1 MAKTLD
7 QAGEKSHVA
16 EIVYHGEKMIL
27 PEGMSIKDAK
37 ELLTRREKFL
47 EEEVKLQEVFDVFPW
62 DGANAIDEV
71 LTKKF
76 GWAAATATPGMFG
89 PSPPRLISIE
99 IDYNK
104 TKQVPWGSF
113 SLPGVE
119 GLLQTSVSQKEG
131 RVVFQLVASVKR
143 KDEAIIKRIF
153 EEVRAYLKDNSI
165 YKGKAIKIRF
175 LDDDGDKLQMP
186 EPKFMD
192 TSAISEDMVIYPER
206 VQKQIGINL
215 FTPIRRVKDC
225 IANRIPIKRGVLLGG
240 TYGTGKTL
248 AATVASKIAVDNGI
262 TYVYVPRADELSH
275 AIGFAKQNQSPACV
289 IFCEDI
295 DRALAG
301 ERSVAMDDI
310 LNIIDGID
318 TKSTNVI
325 VVLTTNDLNAINPAM
340 LRPGRLD
347 AVIEVLPPD
356 AKAVE
361 KLLRLYGGDAIETST
376 DLSEAGKLLDGEIPA
391 VISEVVKRA
400 KLAQLALQPVGEPVT
415 KLSEAALVA
424 SADSMAQ
431 QLKLLKDR
439 SAEKPRETS
448 DIADAMAAVV
458 AKAMGATKEQVDAIS
473 KRVDEIH
480 NSTC

>member
-1 MAKTLD
+1 MAKNLND
-7 QAGEKSHVA
+7 AGEKAHVA

-27 PEGMSIKDAK
+27 PEGLAITDAID
-37 ELLTRREKFL
+37 LLKRRQDFL
-47 EEEVKLQEVFDVFPW
+47 EKEVQLMETFDVFPW

-76 GWAAATATPGMFG
+76 GWSAATATPGFFG
-89 PSPPRLISIE
+89 PRPPKLISIE

-119 GLLQTSVSQKEG
+119 GLLQTSIDSKDG
-131 RVVFQLVASVKR
+131 RVVFQLVATVKR
-143 KDEAIIKRIF
+143 KDEATIKKIF
-153 EEVRAYLKDNSI
+153 EEVRDYLKDNSI
-165 YKGKAIKIRF
+165 YKGKAIKMRF
-175 LDDDGDKLQMP
+175 LDDDGDRLEMP

-192 TSAISEDMVIYPER
+192 TSAISEDMVIYPQD
-206 VQKQIGINL
+206 VQTQININL
-215 FTPIRRVKDC
+215 FTPIKRVRDC
-225 IANRIPIKRGVLLGG
+225 IANHIPIKRGVLLGG

-248 AATVASKIAVDNGI
+248 AATVASRIAVDNGI

-295 DRALAG
+295 DRALSG
-301 ERSVAMDDI
+301 ERDVAMDDI
-310 LNIIDGID
+310 LNVIDGID

-361 KLLRLYGGDAIETST
+361 KLLRLYGGAAIEADT
-376 DLSEAGKLLDGEIPA
+376 DLSKAGQSLAGEIPA

-400 KLAQLALQPVGEPVT
+400 KLAQLSLQEPGVPVT

-424 SADSMAQ
+424 SAESMAK

-439 SAEKPRETS
+439 SAAKPRETS
-448 DIADAMAAVV
+448 DVEEALAAVF
-458 AKAMGATKEQVDAIS
+458 AKAMNGTKEQVEALHD
-473 KRVDEIH
+473 RL
-480 NSTC
+480 C

>member
-1 MAKTLD
+1 MAKTL
-7 QAGEKSHVA
+7 QEVGEKAHVA

-27 PEGMSIKDAK
+27 PEGMSISDAK
-37 ELLTRREKFL
+37 DLLTRREKFL
-47 EEEVKLQEVFDVFPW
+47 EEEVNLMETFDVFPW

-71 LTKKF
+71 LTQKF
-76 GWAAATATPGMFG
+76 GWSAATATPGMFG
-89 PSPPRLISIE
+89 PRPPSLISIE
-99 IDYNK
+99 IGFNK

-113 SLPGVE
+113 TLPGVA
-119 GLLQTSVSQKEG
+119 GLLSTSTDQKEG
-131 RVVFQLVASVKR
+131 RVVFQLVAKVKR
-143 KDEAIIKRIF
+143 KDEATIKKIF
-153 EEVRAYLKDNSI
+153 EEVRAYLKVNSI
-165 YKGKAIKIRF
+165 YKGQAIKMRF
-175 LDDDGDKLQMP
+175 LDDDGDKLEMP

-192 TSAISEDMVIYPER
+192 TSTISENMVIYPEA
-206 VQKQIGINL
+206 VQTQIRINL
-215 FTPIRRVKDC
+215 FTPIKRVKDC
-225 IANRIPIKRGVLLGG
+225 IANHIPIKRGVLLGG

-262 TYVYVPRADELSH
+262 TYVYIPRADELSH

-289 IFCEDI
+289 VFCEDI
-295 DRALAG
+295 DRAMAG
-301 ERSVAMDDI
+301 ERSVEMDDI
-310 LNIIDGID
+310 LNVIDGID

-361 KLLRLYGGDAIETST
+361 KLLRLYGGDAIEADT
-376 DLSEAGKLLDGEIPA
+376 DLTDAGNVLAGEIPA

-400 KLAQLALQPVGEPVT
+400 KLAQLDLQEPGLPVT

-424 SADSMAQ
+424 SADSMAK

-448 DIADAMAAVV
+448 DVADALAAVF
-458 AKAMGATKEQVDAIS
+458 AKAMNGTKEQVEAIHS
-473 KRVDEIH
+473 RV
-480 NSTC
+480 C